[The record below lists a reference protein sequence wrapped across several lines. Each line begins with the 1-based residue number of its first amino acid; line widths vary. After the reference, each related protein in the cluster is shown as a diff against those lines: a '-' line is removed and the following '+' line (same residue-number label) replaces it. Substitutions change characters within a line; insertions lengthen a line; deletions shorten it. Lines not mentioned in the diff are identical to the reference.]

1 MKRIDVTFLASL
13 SHQERI
19 ESEGKVMFGI
29 HASRIGLAAL
39 MGASAIGFGASN
51 ANAQFGYT
59 SGYGAGHH
67 HHGRNCP
74 TPVYSYRPVVVV
86 PNYGY
91 GGYNRFQSVYGY
103 GGIGYPSYS
112 SYRGVTTVPSLPLGG
127 YGVGGF
133 PRGAS
138 WGGGGMPP
146 GASWGGGGRG
156 ISLYI
161 GR

>member
-39 MGASAIGFGASN
+39 MGASAVGFGASN

-91 GGYNRFQSVYGY
+91 GGYNSFQSVYGY

-112 SYRGVTTVPSLPLGG
+112 SHRGVTTVPSLPLGG

>member
-91 GGYNRFQSVYGY
+91 GGYNSFQSVYGY

>member
-1 MKRIDVTFLASL
+1 MKRNDVTFLASL

-39 MGASAIGFGASN
+39 MGASAVGFGASN

-91 GGYNRFQSVYGY
+91 GGYNSFQSVYGY

>member
-1 MKRIDVTFLASL
+1 
-13 SHQERI
+13 
-19 ESEGKVMFGI
+19 MFGMKT
-29 HASRIGLAAL
+29 SRIGLAAVV
-39 MGASAIGFGASN
+39 GASAIGFGASN
-51 ANAQFGYT
+51 ADAQYGYAG
-59 SGYGAGHH
+59 GYGASHH
-67 HHGRNCP
+67 HNAGRHCA
-74 TPVYSYRPVVVV
+74 TPVYSYRPVVV

-91 GGYNRFQSVYGY
+91 GGYNSFQSGYGY

-112 SYRGVTTVPSLPLGG
+112 SYRAITTVPSLPLGG

-138 WGGGGMPP
+138 WGGGGIPP

>member
-1 MKRIDVTFLASL
+1 
-13 SHQERI
+13 
-19 ESEGKVMFGI
+19 MFGFN
-29 HASRIGLAAL
+29 ARRMGLAAL
-39 MGASAIGFGASN
+39 VGASAIGFGASN
-51 ANAQFGYT
+51 ADAQFGYAGGYGA
-59 SGYGAGHH
+59 SHHYGAGHH
-67 HHGRNCP
+67 HGAGRNCA

-91 GGYNRFQSVYGY
+91 GGFNSYQNSFGY

-138 WGGGGMPP
+138 WGGGGIPP

-156 ISLYI
+156 VSLYI

>member
-39 MGASAIGFGASN
+39 MGASAVGFGASN

-91 GGYNRFQSVYGY
+91 GGYNSFQSVYGY

>member
-29 HASRIGLAAL
+29 NASRIGLAAL

-91 GGYNRFQSVYGY
+91 GGYNSFQSVYGY

>member
-91 GGYNRFQSVYGY
+91 GGYNSFQSVYGY

-127 YGVGGF
+127 YGVGGV

>member
-74 TPVYSYRPVVVV
+74 TPVYSYRPVGVV

-91 GGYNRFQSVYGY
+91 SSFHSGYGY
-103 GGIGYPSYS
+103 SGFGYPSYS

-127 YGVGGF
+127 YGAGGF

>member
-1 MKRIDVTFLASL
+1 
-13 SHQERI
+13 
-19 ESEGKVMFGI
+19 MFGI
-29 HASRIGLAAL
+29 SASRIGLSAL

-67 HHGRNCP
+67 HHDRNCA

-91 GGYNRFQSVYGY
+91 GGYNSFQSVYGY
-103 GGIGYPSYS
+103 GGVGYPSYS
-112 SYRGVTTVPSLPLGG
+112 SYRGVTTVPSWPLGG
-127 YGVGGF
+127 YGMGGF

>member
-1 MKRIDVTFLASL
+1 
-13 SHQERI
+13 
-19 ESEGKVMFGI
+19 MFGFN
-29 HASRIGLAAL
+29 ARRMGLAAL
-39 MGASAIGFGASN
+39 VGASAIGFGASN
-51 ANAQFGYT
+51 ADAQFGYT
-59 SGYGAGHH
+59 RGFGVNSFGA
-67 HHGRNCP
+67 GRNCA

-91 GGYNRFQSVYGY
+91 NSFNSFHSGFGYSGFGY

-138 WGGGGMPP
+138 WGGGGIPP

-156 ISLYI
+156 VSLYI

>member
-39 MGASAIGFGASN
+39 MGASASGFGASN

-91 GGYNRFQSVYGY
+91 GGYNSFQSVYGY

-112 SYRGVTTVPSLPLGG
+112 SYRGVTTGPSLPLGG

>member
-19 ESEGKVMFGI
+19 ESEGKEMFGFN
-29 HASRIGLAAL
+29 ASRIGLAAL
-39 MGASAIGFGASN
+39 VGASAIGFGASN
-51 ANAQFGYT
+51 ADAQFGYT
-59 SGYGAGHH
+59 SGFGVNPYGAGRH
-67 HHGRNCP
+67 CA

-86 PNYGY
+86 PSYGY
-91 GGYNRFQSVYGY
+91 SSFHSGYGY
-103 GGIGYPSYS
+103 SGFGYPSYS
-112 SYRGVTTVPSLPLGG
+112 AYRGVTTVPSLPIGG

-138 WGGGGMPP
+138 WGGGGIPP